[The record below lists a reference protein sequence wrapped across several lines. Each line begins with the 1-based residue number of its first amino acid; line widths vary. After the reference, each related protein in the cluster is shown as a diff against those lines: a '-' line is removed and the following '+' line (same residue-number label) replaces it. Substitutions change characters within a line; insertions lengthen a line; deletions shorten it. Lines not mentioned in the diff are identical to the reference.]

1 MNKMG
6 LKDWVDKIFG
16 GQRGPAKGSSADCL
30 IRRLRTVNGSGTCNL
45 WAVEETP
52 NGHRLAALGTDSK
65 ITDQML
71 QRGVYHVSPD
81 RFEVPFSSN
90 MDVGSGDERMPMQIE
105 ATFSFRIAIDDGVS
119 GGELLRFLDGHSLMK
134 NGDEAKTYDVVAA
147 IVDSGKVKDFLEP
160 RLRDVRPAL
169 LEKHGKEAVRW
180 RDSRDASAKP
190 LPWLALDVENT
201 RISAKPVAKSAEQE
215 EQKIAEDGKMTPLVY
230 EKKRND
236 LIKLIEGILDTAKD
250 LSADARKELSDAVS
264 KLRRNSFEI
273 VLVGEFQGGKSTL
286 FDTIC
291 GGREISPRG
300 QGIKTS
306 ACKISAVSLP
316 DSEAEYVDLR
326 WKTDDELMLTMI
338 DIVKNNLENGSGEH
352 GLFNRKNEVNGT
364 PVLPRLSDS
373 NVREIA
379 AKALASEWETYRASP
394 AAYDPDDR
402 GRLDLLQIASLI
414 LRFYDNP
421 VLSELRK
428 RTRVSVDELKR
439 LVVFPRDWADRW
451 LEGGE
456 KTEWRFEEVPF
467 VFLGEA
473 FAHIHCKGLERLGC
487 VVTDC
492 PGLFAGPW
500 DTRVAEE
507 AMMNA
512 DAILYL
518 IGGIR
523 AATDSDKRAWG
534 HILKTDQ
541 GHKVF
546 FAINARNSR
555 KHCAQIL
562 LPNDFAMIKQRGFNL
577 KAKDDISIFNALL
590 AFNSRSTTSDE
601 NAWEDETAGAV
612 TSYFAFNVLRD
623 TGKIKNLLKDRPG
636 LYKASGAEELLGK
649 IETSV
654 VLRKFESILVKGG
667 TEKVSAALNALNGNL
682 LVKERAA
689 SDGLDKAKAAFEA
702 AREKLK
708 KFQDFA
714 KTEVAAIIDDPA
726 SAKILAED
734 YWQKVYLANAGTMA
748 DMISQ
753 TIKNRFSKSTTLLR
767 ITYDLMKAK
776 VKSWFADITAEEE
789 QARQRAA
796 AELHE
801 PIEDAI
807 NSIATSASE
816 GWFSNVRTG
825 ANDLFTTVY
834 GRALKTAERQVRDRW
849 NADFCVKNGV
859 MEGLELGDV
868 NWTSRM
874 GRTQVD
880 DANRDGTIVQNAAM
894 SVLVKKIGASLV
906 GIVVG
911 GVVFVVV
918 SVLILN
924 IVGGGWP
931 LVGAVIAGGFSGVA
945 IAKWLNDRIL
955 DGLVKR
961 LHDKIYEK
969 LNAVF
974 LKEKD
979 SIIAKVKE
987 TAITEIVDELRR
999 RFDMSL
1005 RAQEEK
1011 FMAREQETYKMFNDK
1026 QSNLEEVAA
1035 KAKKVR
1041 EEQIEPARIKVK
1053 TFHEMLA
1060 PYFNAG

>member
-6 LKDWVDKIFG
+6 LKDWIRSIFG
-16 GQRGPAKGSSADCL
+16 RKTMPPKGVQTDCL
-30 IRRLRTVNGSGTCNL
+30 IRRLRTVDGSGTCNL

-52 NGHRLAALGTDSK
+52 NGHRLAALGTASK

-81 RFEVPFSSN
+81 RFEVPFSSK
-90 MDVGSGDERMPMQIE
+90 MDVGSGDERMPMQVE

-119 GGELLRFLDGHSLMK
+119 GGELLRLLDGHSLMK
-134 NGDEAKTYDVVAA
+134 NGDEAKTSDVVAA
-147 IVDSGKVKDFLEP
+147 IVDSGKIKEFLES
-160 RLRDVRPAL
+160 RLRDVRPTL
-169 LEKHGKEAVRW
+169 LEQNGKEAVKW
-180 RDSRDASAKP
+180 RDSAMP

-364 PVLPRLSDS
+364 PVLPSLSDR

-439 LVVFPRDWADRW
+439 LVVFPKDWADRW

-555 KHCAQIL
+555 RHCAQIL

-682 LVKERAA
+682 LVKERTA

-702 AREKLK
+702 ARKKLRE
-708 KFQDFA
+708 FQDFA
-714 KTEVAAIIDDPA
+714 KTEVATIIDNPV

-734 YWQKVYLANAGTMA
+734 YWQKVYLANAGDMA
-748 DMISQ
+748 DQISQ
-753 TIKNRFSKSTTLLR
+753 NIKNRFSKSMTLLK

-776 VKSWFADITAEEE
+776 AKSWFANITAEEE
-789 QARQRAA
+789 EARQRAA
-796 AELHE
+796 SELHE
-801 PIEDAI
+801 PIEEAI
-807 NSIATSASE
+807 NNVAISASE
-816 GWFSNVRTG
+816 GWFSNIRSGT
-825 ANDLFTTVY
+825 NDLFTTVY

-868 NWTSRM
+868 NWTSSV
-874 GRTQVD
+874 GRTQIEGET
-880 DANRDGTIVQNAAM
+880 RDGTIVQNAAM
-894 SVLVKKIGASLV
+894 GVLVRKIGAALV

-911 GVVFVVV
+911 LVAGVL
-918 SVLILN
+918 VLVLLADITAAGIPAIL
-924 IVGGGWP
+924 
-931 LVGAVIAGGFSGVA
+931 AVIGAFFGGAA
-945 IAKWLNDRIL
+945 ITKWLNDRIL
-955 DGLVKR
+955 EGLVKR
-961 LHDKIYEK
+961 LHDKISEK
-969 LNAVF
+969 LNTMF
-974 LKEKD
+974 IQEKD

-987 TAITEIVDELRR
+987 TAIAEIVYELRR
-999 RFDMSL
+999 RFDVSL

-1053 TFHEMLA
+1053 TFHEMLT

>member
-1 MNKMG
+1 MG
-6 LKDWVDKIFG
+6 LIEIIGKMFG
-16 GQRGPAKGSSADCL
+16 RKRTPPAPAGGDSADCL
-30 IRRLRTVNGSGTCNL
+30 IRRLDAVDESGTCNL
-45 WAVEETP
+45 WAVEETSE
-52 NGHRLAALGTDSK
+52 GDRLVALGADSK

-71 QRGVYHVSPD
+71 QRGVYHVSPNL
-81 RFEVPFSSN
+81 FEVPFSSK
-90 MDVGSGDERMPMQIE
+90 MDVGSGEERMPMQVE
-105 ATFSFRIAIDDGVS
+105 ATFAFRIAIDGGDS
-119 GGELLRFLDGHSLMK
+119 GGELLRWLNGRSLMK
-134 NGDEAKTYDVVAA
+134 NGNEANTSAVVAA
-147 IVDSGKVKDFLEP
+147 IIDSEKIREFLES

-169 LEKHGKEAVRW
+169 LEAHGGEAVRW
-180 RDSRDASAKP
+180 RDSQGVPAKP
-190 LPWLALDVENT
+190 LPWLTLDAKKT
-201 RISAKPVAKSAEQE
+201 RISAKSAKPEEKDVAD
-215 EQKIAEDGKMTPLVY
+215 DGKMTPLVY

-236 LIKLIEGILDTAKD
+236 LIKLIEGILVTAKD
-250 LSADARKELSDAVS
+250 LSADARKELDDAVS

-291 GGREISPRG
+291 EGREISPRG

-338 DIVKNNLENGSGEH
+338 DVVKNNLENGSEEH
-352 GLFNRKNEVNGT
+352 GLFNRKDEVNGT
-364 PVLPRLSDS
+364 PVLPRLSDR

-379 AKALASEWETYRASP
+379 AKALASEWESYRASP
-394 AAYDPDDR
+394 AAYDPDNR
-402 GRLDLLQIASLI
+402 GRLDLLQISSLI

-421 VLSELRK
+421 ALAELRG

-439 LVVFPRDWADRW
+439 LVVFPKDWADRW
-451 LEGGE
+451 LEGE

-518 IGGIR
+518 IGGER
-523 AATDSDKRAWG
+523 TVTDSDKRAWA

-546 FAINARNSR
+546 FAINARTS
-555 KHCAQIL
+555 KAQCAQIL
-562 LPNDFAMIKQRGFNL
+562 LPTDFAMIKQRGFNL

-590 AFNSRSTTSDE
+590 AFNSRSTPSDE
-601 NAWEDETAGAV
+601 NAWEDETLRTV
-612 TSYFAFNVLRD
+612 SDYFALSFARD
-623 TGKIKNLLKDRPG
+623 MEKIRGMLKDRPG
-636 LYKASGAEELLGK
+636 LYKASGAEELLSK

-667 TEKVSAALNALNGNL
+667 TEKVSAALNALNGSL

-702 AREKLK
+702 AREKLR

-714 KTEVAAIIDDPA
+714 KTEVATIIDDPA
-726 SAKILAED
+726 SADLLADD
-734 YWQKVYLANAGTMA
+734 YWQKVYLANSGMMA
-748 DMISQ
+748 DQISQ
-753 TIKNRFSKSTTLLR
+753 KIKDRFSKSTTLLK

-776 VKSWFADITAEEE
+776 VRSWFADISAEEDD
-789 QARQRAA
+789 ARQRAA
-796 AELHE
+796 AELRE
-801 PIEDAI
+801 PINDAI
-807 NSIATSASE
+807 NNVATSASE
-816 GWFSNVRTG
+816 GWFSNIRNGTNV
-825 ANDLFTTVY
+825 LFTTVY

-880 DANRDGTIVQNAAM
+880 DVNRDGTIVQNAAM
-894 SVLVKKIGASLV
+894 GVLVRKIGASLV
-906 GIVVG
+906 GILVGTVVAVVVLVVLAEIVTAGVPTILAVIGGTIG
-911 GVVFVVV
+911 GVF
-918 SVLILN
+918 
-924 IVGGGWP
+924 GG
-931 LVGAVIAGGFSGVA
+931 AA
-945 IAKWLNDRIL
+945 ITKWLNDRVL

-961 LHDKIYEK
+961 LHDPIFEQ

-979 SIIAKVKE
+979 NTIANVKE
-987 TAITEIVDELRR
+987 IAIAEIVYELRN
-999 RFDMSL
+999 RFDVSL

-1011 FMAREQETYKMFNDK
+1011 FLEREQQTYKMFSDE
-1026 QSNLEEVAA
+1026 QSNLKEVAA

-1041 EEQIEPARIKVK
+1041 EEQIEPARVKVR
-1053 TFHEMLA
+1053 TFHEMLT
-1060 PYFNAG
+1060 PYFSAG